1 MVRESTRNAIKN
13 YRKRNPLKQTYW
25 DRKSVAHTFITVPL
39 TKNTKLA
46 QAINANRLQYIDDL
60 KSLKS
65 DIENRLEELK

>member
-1 MVRESTRNAIKN
+1 MVRESTRKAIKN
-13 YRKRNPLKQTYW
+13 YRKRNPLKKTYW
-25 DRKSVAHTFITVPL
+25 DRKAVAHSFITVPL

>member
-1 MVRESTRNAIKN
+1 MVRESTRKAIKN
-13 YRKRNPLKQTYW
+13 YKKRNPLQQTYW
-25 DRKSVAHTFITVPL
+25 DRKAVAHTFITVPL

>member
-1 MVRESTRNAIKN
+1 MVRESTRKAIKN
-13 YRKRNPLKQTYW
+13 YKNRNPLQQTYW
-25 DRKSVAHTFITVPL
+25 DRKAVAHTFITVPL